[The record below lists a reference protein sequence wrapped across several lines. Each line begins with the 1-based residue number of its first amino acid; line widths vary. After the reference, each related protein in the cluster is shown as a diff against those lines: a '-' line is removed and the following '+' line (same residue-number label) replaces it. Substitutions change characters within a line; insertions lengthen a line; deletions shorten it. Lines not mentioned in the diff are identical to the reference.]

1 MTTNLKEACA
11 NEGNSESM
19 EDCNMNKMF
28 KAYQDAVGQKIATEK
43 ANVETLQKKVSS
55 KQKSLI
61 LTTRLLA
68 ICYQK

>member
-28 KAYQDAVGQKIATEK
+28 KAYQDAVGQKLVHLEDMLYMA
-43 ANVETLQKKVSS
+43 L
-55 KQKSLI
+55 
-61 LTTRLLA
+61 
-68 ICYQK
+68 